1 MSRGRPRHQGSR
13 RRAYSVRQR
22 EVRERRLRLA
32 HDDIDWRFDGL
43 AVDGLTVDDPDPSL
57 EADQPVWALRLH
69 GRPSAA

>member
-32 HDDIDWRFDGL
+32 HDEADWR
-43 AVDGLTVDDPDPSL
+43 VDGMTADDHETSN
-57 EADQPVWALRLH
+57 EADQPVWTLRLH
-69 GRPSAA
+69 GRASAA

>member
-22 EVRERRLRLA
+22 EVRERRLRVA
-32 HDDIDWRFDGL
+32 HEAHHEADWR
-43 AVDGLTVDDPDPSL
+43 VEGLTAADADATP

-69 GRPSAA
+69 GRASAA

>member
-32 HDDIDWRFDGL
+32 HDDADWRVNVMTD
-43 AVDGLTVDDPDPSL
+43 DDPETSQ
-57 EADQPVWALRLH
+57 EVDQPVWTLRLH
-69 GRPSAA
+69 GRASAA

>member
-32 HDDIDWRFDGL
+32 HEDEEWMTDGL
-43 AVDGLTVDDPDPSL
+43 NLSDAEPPAEVEEPSWTVQL
-57 EADQPVWALRLH
+57 LR
-69 GRPSAA
+69 PASAA

>member
-32 HDDIDWRFDGL
+32 HDDTSWRFDGVT
-43 AVDGLTVDDPDPSL
+43 VDGLPVDDADASH
-57 EADQPVWALRLH
+57 EADQPVWTLRLH

>member
-32 HDDIDWRFDGL
+32 HEDQEWMTDGL
-43 AVDGLTVDDPDPSL
+43 NLSDAEPPAEVEEPSWTVQL
-57 EADQPVWALRLH
+57 LR
-69 GRPSAA
+69 PASAA

>member
-32 HDDIDWRFDGL
+32 QDDADWK
-43 AVDGLTVDDPDPSL
+43 VDDMTADPETSH
-57 EADQPVWALRLH
+57 EADQPGWTLRLH
-69 GRPSAA
+69 GRASAA

>member
-32 HDDIDWRFDGL
+32 HGEADWRVGGIT
-43 AVDGLTVDDPDPSL
+43 ADDPETSH
-57 EADQPVWALRLH
+57 EADQPVWMLRLH
-69 GRPSAA
+69 GRASAA